1 MMQRWVFATM
11 LTLGLVGM
19 DTLALGAN
27 QPEPAKKQ
35 TKRVKATAAKAQ
47 FRDTFK
53 VDKSTLLD
61 KGSNTYMI
69 LEPGYKL
76 TLADGKDT
84 LTITVLNE
92 TKVVDGV
99 QTRIIEERETK
110 GRKLAEVSRNYFAFD
125 PAAPLRVG
133 KTTGNIYYFGEDVD
147 MYDAKG
153 NITGH
158 EGSWLSGVNGARFG
172 LMMPGKP
179 KVGDRYQQEVAPDVA
194 LDRAEVVSVT
204 EKVKVPAGTFKDCL
218 KTKESSGL
226 EKGVE
231 EKLFAPGVGLLKDGG
246 FKLTKIEKPAVK
258 LPDPVTKTFQATFP
272 NGQITKLDVD
282 EENGVTVY
290 DIEFNDGKIEK
301 ETDITA
307 DGTMLEFTV
316 VVAAKEV
323 PAPAMKA
330 LRAAAKGGKIQ
341 RIERIEISYD
351 TKDGKAIKL
360 DKPITHYAVEIVK
373 DGKTSETVV
382 TSDGTRVVEPGERGL
397 DAQK

>member
-1 MMQRWVFATM
+1 MVKRWVFTTL
-11 LTLGLVGM
+11 LTLGLVGV

-27 QPEPAKKQ
+27 KAEPAKKQ
-35 TKRVKATAAKAQ
+35 TKRAKAAEVQ
-47 FRDTFK
+47 FRDAFK

-84 LTITVLNE
+84 LTITVLDE
-92 TKVVDGV
+92 TKEVDGV
-99 QTRIIEERETK
+99 KTRIVEERETK
-110 GRKLAEVSRNYFAFD
+110 GGKLAEVSRNYFAFD
-125 PAAPLRVG
+125 KAAG
-133 KTTGNIYYFGEDVD
+133 DIYYFGEDVD
-147 MYDAKG
+147 VYDAKG
-153 NITGH
+153 NITSH
-158 EGSWLSGVNGARFG
+158 EGSWLSGVYDAKFG
-172 LMMPGKP
+172 LMMPGQP
-179 KVGDRYQQEVAPDVA
+179 KVGERFYQEMAPGVAM
-194 LDRAEVVSVT
+194 DRAEVVSVT

-246 FKLTKIEKPAVK
+246 FKLAKIEKPAVK
-258 LPDPVTKTFQATFP
+258 LPDPVAKTFLAAFP
-272 NGQITKLDVD
+272 KAEILKVD
-282 EENGVTVY
+282 AEEENGVTVY
-290 DIEFNDGKIEK
+290 DLEFKDGTTEK
-301 ETDITA
+301 ETGITA

-330 LRAAAKGGKIQ
+330 LRAAAKGGKTQ

-351 TKDGKAIKL
+351 TKDGKVVKL

-373 DGKTSETVV
+373 DGKTLETVV
-382 TSDGTRVVEPGERGL
+382 NPDGTRVVEPGESEL
-397 DAQK
+397 DAKK